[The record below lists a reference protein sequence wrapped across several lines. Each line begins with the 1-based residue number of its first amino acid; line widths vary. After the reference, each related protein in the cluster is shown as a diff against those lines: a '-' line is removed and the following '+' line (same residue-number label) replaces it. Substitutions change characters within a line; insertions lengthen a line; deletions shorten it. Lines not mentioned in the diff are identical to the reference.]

1 MTKYQN
7 KILHTRSRRN
17 AKVRPRS
24 FPNIWNSHI
33 GLFCPSHIFCW
44 TQDNCICVFVY
55 LCICVFVYLYICVFE
70 YLYICIFGS
79 VFARAFI
86 CNWIVDVLLRMW
98 SNGYVSSSNSICWTV
113 SEVKLNLHLFQ
124 GICFISIY
132 SVMESV
138 YGNKNSIFTASF
150 KICSKIPRVRCA
162 KKDFQH

>member
-1 MTKYQN
+1 MY
-7 KILHTRSRRN
+7 ILII
-17 AKVRPRS
+17 VYLY
-24 FPNIWNSHI
+24 I
-33 GLFCPSHIFCW
+33 CIFVYLH
-44 TQDNCICVFVY
+44 ICVFVY
-55 LCICVFVYLYICVFE
+55 LCICIFVYLYICVFE

-162 KKDFQH
+162 KKNFQH